1 MMKIL
6 ITGASGLLGE
16 RLAELAL
23 KRGFRV
29 YGSYKDNP
37 TSLKNSICLDLT
49 DKDAVLSVSKE
60 VKPDIIINCAGIS
73 DVDLCE
79 RDEDLALEVNAEA
92 PLYLAEA
99 SNTVGAHLIHVSTDY
114 VFDGKKG
121 MYSEDDRPNPINV
134 YGHSK
139 LLGEKN
145 VASTA
150 RSWCVARTS
159 VLFGWGREKRP
170 NYATWIIRGLREE
183 ERLNV
188 VTDQYASPTLN
199 TNLAAMLLE
208 VAEHK
213 LQGTIHLAGG
223 DRIDRFTMAIKI
235 ADVFNLDKSFLTPV
249 GSGSINWLAR
259 RPKDSSLNV
268 SKVTEELDA
277 KPMGVDKALTEM
289 RMTENRE

>member
-16 RLAELAL
+16 KVTELAL
-23 KRGFRV
+23 QQGLQV
-29 YGSYKDNP
+29 YGSHNDGP
-37 TSLKNSICLDLT
+37 TNLENSISLDLT

-79 RDEDLALEVNAEA
+79 RDEDLAMEVNAEA

-249 GSGSINWLAR
+249 GSGSVNWLAR